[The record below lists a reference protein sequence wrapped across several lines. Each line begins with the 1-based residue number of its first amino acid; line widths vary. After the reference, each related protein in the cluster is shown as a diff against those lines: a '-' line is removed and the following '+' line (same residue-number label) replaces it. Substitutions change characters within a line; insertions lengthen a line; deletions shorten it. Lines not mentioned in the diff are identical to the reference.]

1 MSQQDATQVQ
11 TQTAVADDSTS
22 SMPAKNVSNANV
34 TSINA
39 TTTII
44 EQHSQQQSP
53 TQPEK
58 TSNSLK
64 RVPTDGVE
72 RGDNKRKVSPRNIR
86 EAISDSATLA
96 DNAAAAILTNVNN
109 SSTTQ
114 PTSTSQTVPDPTQ
127 VMPNHQQFAEVISA
141 ATSLANQ
148 LNAPIAVA
156 PMPNM
161 NALTNNV
168 ISSQSQGIPANM
180 DEFLQNAAAVVQAAQ
195 AQQVQP
201 EASPGSKRN
210 TSLRNLTNDERRQRR
225 LLRNRVAAKECRRK
239 KKAYVAELE
248 EKVARLETE
257 NSRLQKL
264 VEELNAKI
272 TLSAMRIDDNVR
284 LIKEVEELNTKLAMT
299 AAIQQE
305 AKRDINT
312 EGSKESTESKP

>member
-44 EQHSQQQSP
+44 EQHSQQQSL
-53 TQPEK
+53 TQSEK

-168 ISSQSQGIPANM
+168 ISSQSQAIPANM
-180 DEFLQNAAAVVQAAQ
+180 DEFLQNASAVVQ
-195 AQQVQP
+195 
-201 EASPGSKRN
+201 
-210 TSLRNLTNDERRQRR
+210 
-225 LLRNRVAAKECRRK
+225 
-239 KKAYVAELE
+239 
-248 EKVARLETE
+248 
-257 NSRLQKL
+257 
-264 VEELNAKI
+264 
-272 TLSAMRIDDNVR
+272 
-284 LIKEVEELNTKLAMT
+284 
-299 AAIQQE
+299 
-305 AKRDINT
+305 
-312 EGSKESTESKP
+312 

>member
-39 TTTII
+39 TTII
-44 EQHSQQQSP
+44 EHSQQQSS

-58 TSNSLK
+58 TSNPLK
-64 RVPTDGVE
+64 RVLPTDGAE
-72 RGDNKRKVSPRNIR
+72 RSDNKRKASPRRSIR
-86 EAISDSATLA
+86 EAISDSAALA

-109 SSTTQ
+109 SSTQ
-114 PTSTSQTVPDPTQ
+114 QTSTSQTVPDPTQ

-161 NALTNNV
+161 NALTSNV
-168 ISSQSQGIPANM
+168 MSSQSQGIPANM

-195 AQQVQP
+195 AQQIQP
-201 EASPGSKRN
+201 EASPGGKRN

-257 NSRLQKL
+257 NNRLQKL

-284 LIKEVEELNTKLAMT
+284 LIKEVEELNTKLAMN

-305 AKRDINT
+305 AKRV